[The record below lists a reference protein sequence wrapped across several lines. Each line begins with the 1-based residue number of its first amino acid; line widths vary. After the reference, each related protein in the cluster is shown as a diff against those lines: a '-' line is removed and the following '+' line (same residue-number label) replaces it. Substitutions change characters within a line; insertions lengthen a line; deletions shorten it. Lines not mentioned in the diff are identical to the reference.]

1 MLTVTP
7 VKDFATRVP
16 PGPQAAWTPYN
27 PGVTQALTRH
37 DRVLG
42 CLIGGAVG
50 DALGY
55 QVEFDHWDSIR
66 EEWGPDGVTELRYNH
81 ISDDTQMTLFTAEGL
96 LEASPGEEF
105 ASVRSAY
112 MRWYATQ
119 KEYLPPNGAHGL
131 AAEPWLYDRRAPGNA
146 CLSGLRAGGGPGVNM
161 DSKGCGTVMRSAP
174 FGLRFEPDE
183 AYTIAEQC
191 SALTHGHPTAG
202 ASAGAFAMIVAH
214 LMNGETPQRAVSAAM
229 LHLRHGI
236 DRSET
241 ADALQH
247 AYRLAGSIPPGPNT
261 CAPLGE
267 GWIAEEALAIAVY
280 CFLGTDDVRKGL
292 TASVSHSGDSDSTGA
307 ILGNLYGAAYG
318 HTALPK
324 EWASHVEGRD
334 VTTALAGRLAADSQ
348 VS

>member
-1 MLTVTP
+1 M
-7 VKDFATRVP
+7 
-16 PGPQAAWTPYN
+16 
-27 PGVTQALTRH
+27 TQALTRH

-55 QVEFDHWDSIR
+55 QVEFDHWDTIK
-66 EEWGPDGVTELRYNH
+66 EEFGPEGVTELRYNQ

-96 LEASPGEEF
+96 LEASPGDEF
-105 ASVRSAY
+105 ESVKRAY
-112 MRWYATQ
+112 LRWYATQ
-119 KEYLPPNGAHGL
+119 QEYLPPNGARGL
-131 AAEPWLYDRRAPGNA
+131 AAEPWLYTRRAPGNA
-146 CLSGLRAGGGPGVNM
+146 CLSGLRAGGGPGVNP

-174 FGLRFEPDE
+174 FGLQFGAD
-183 AYTIAEQC
+183 AAFALAERC

-214 LMNGETPQRAVSAAM
+214 LMNGATPQRAVSETM
-229 LHLRHGI
+229 LHLRDGI

-241 ADALQH
+241 ADALQQ
-247 AYRLAGSIPPGPNT
+247 AYVLAGNVPPGPNT
-261 CAPLGE
+261 CAPLGQ

-280 CFLGTDDVRKGL
+280 CLLGTDDVRKGL

-318 HTALPK
+318 HAALPK
-324 EWASHVEGRD
+324 EWSSQVEGRE
-334 VTTALAGRLAADSQ
+334 VIVALADLLEA
-348 VS
+348 

>member
-1 MLTVTP
+1 MLTVTR
-7 VKDFATRVP
+7 VKSPDQ
-16 PGPQAAWTPYN
+16 PGLPEAQAAWTPYN

-55 QVEFDHWDSIR
+55 QVEFTPWHRIS
-66 EEWGPDGVTELRYNH
+66 EYWGPDGVTDLRRNQ

-96 LEASPGEEF
+96 LEAETGDEF
-105 ASVRSAY
+105 ESVKGAY
-112 MRWYATQ
+112 MHWYATQ
-119 KEYLPPNGAHGL
+119 KEYLPPNGASGL
-131 AAEPWLYDRRAPGNA
+131 AAEPWLYSRRAPGNA

-161 DSKGCGTVMRSAP
+161 NSKGCGTVMRSAP
-174 FGLRFEPDE
+174 FGFRFGPDE
-183 AYTIAEQC
+183 AFALAEQC

-214 LMNGETPQRAVSAAM
+214 LMNGESPQRAVSATM
-229 LHLRHGI
+229 LHLRHGL

-241 ADALQH
+241 ADALQQ
-247 AYRLAGSIPPGPNT
+247 AYKLAGSVPPGPNT

-267 GWIAEEALAIAVY
+267 GWVAEEALAIAVY

-318 HTALPK
+318 HADLPK
-324 EWASHVEGRD
+324 EWASQVEGRD
-334 VTTALAGRLAADSQ
+334 VIAALAARFEG
-348 VS
+348 

>member
-1 MLTVTP
+1 
-7 VKDFATRVP
+7 
-16 PGPQAAWTPYN
+16 
-27 PGVTQALTRH
+27 VTQALSRY

-55 QVEFDHWDSIR
+55 QVEFSHWDSIKTAF
-66 EEWGPDGVTELRYNH
+66 GPHGVTDLRYNQ

-96 LEASPGEEF
+96 LEASAGDEYE
-105 ASVRSAY
+105 SVRSAY
-112 MRWYATQ
+112 LRWHATQ
-119 KEYLPPNGAHGL
+119 QEYLPPTGARGL
-131 AAEPWLYDRRAPGNA
+131 AAEPWLYTRRAPGRA
-146 CLSGLRAGGGPGVNM
+146 CLSGLREGARPGVNPN
-161 DSKGCGTVMRSAP
+161 SKGCGTVMRSAP
-174 FGLRFEPDE
+174 FGFHFGPHAAFTL
-183 AYTIAEQC
+183 AERC

-214 LMNGETPQRAVSAAM
+214 LMNGETPQRAVSETM
-229 LHLRHGI
+229 LHLRGGI

-241 ADALQH
+241 ADALQA
-247 AYRLAGSIPPGPNT
+247 AYRLAGNVPPGPNT
-261 CAPLGE
+261 CEPLGQ

-280 CFLGTDDVRKGL
+280 CFLGTDDIRKGL

-324 EWASHVEGRD
+324 EWASQVEGRD
-334 VTTALAGRLAADSQ
+334 TITALAAMMEPVG
-348 VS
+348 